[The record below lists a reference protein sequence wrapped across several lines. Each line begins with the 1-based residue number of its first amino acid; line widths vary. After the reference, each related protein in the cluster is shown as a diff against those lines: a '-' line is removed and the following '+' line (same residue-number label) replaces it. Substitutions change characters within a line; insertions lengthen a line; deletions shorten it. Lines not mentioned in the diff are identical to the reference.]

1 MRKFFEKCLRD
12 FSKEVFFDAAE
23 IVFAD
28 VAKIRR
34 LGLVTAQKSCPMT
47 AKHHYLLDISSK
59 VFGFIQSSFV
69 LFVED
74 FGRKTEAKY
83 SLKSSAFLFGVV
95 AVTLL
100 GSLRF
105 TTRQR
110 DDAPSK
116 QRIFL

>member
-1 MRKFFEKCLRD
+1 MSKLLREC
-12 FSKEVFFDAAE
+12 STSHSE
-23 IVFAD
+23 IS
-28 VAKIRR
+28 I
-34 LGLVTAQKSCPMT
+34 
-47 AKHHYLLDISSK
+47 LDISSK

-100 GSLRF
+100 
-105 TTRQR
+105 
-110 DDAPSK
+110 
-116 QRIFL
+116 